1 MTKLGTKVD
10 VLVPFTFALFWHRE
24 KERRERKEID
34 REKEKKI
41 YRQSER
47 KTEREVKEK
56 WGHR

>member
-1 MTKLGTKVD
+1 MFQFLLLLPYSDTE
-10 VLVPFTFALFWHRE
+10 RE
-24 KERRERKEID
+24 KEKGERKEID

-56 WGHR
+56 